1 MLKICNSLL
10 KRVSKFTHHELRGQ
24 VQKLLASIL
33 KLGDKSGLN
42 KKSLV
47 NDTNIEDY
55 LEEEETATNIDNAHD
70 KLYKT
75 FWKNARYLS
84 NPFLL
89 LEKKKSL
96 EDDSEKSNSKYNL

>member
-42 KKSLV
+42 KKSLI
-47 NDTNIEDY
+47 NDTNIDDY
-55 LEEEETATNIDNAHD
+55 LEDKETVANIDSAHD

-75 FWKNARYLS
+75 FWKNAAYLS

-89 LEKKKSL
+89 LDKKLS
-96 EDDSEKSNSKYNL
+96 